1 MIYSSDIS
9 KYISLPAESLNCIDK
24 LDPSFKN
31 KSPSTS
37 LIDNVKKC
45 LPKVKTSGKFYPHIE
60 SQDGSTDL
68 TEYIVERT
76 ANLVGSGGY
85 GFFYFESDHS
95 PNSTQVITETKSGT
109 ALQIG
114 SSDGQISFQF
124 IETQP
129 DSQNFDPGEDEVSPR

>member
-1 MIYSSDIS
+1 MPKQYLSIRDWSGGINTRRDPRDI
-9 KYISLPAESLNCIDK
+9 AENE
-24 LDPSFKN
+24 FV
-31 KSPSTS
+31 
-37 LIDNVKKC
+37 LIQNMSVDA
-45 LPKVKTSGKFYPHIE
+45 LGKVKTSGKFYPHIE

>member
-1 MIYSSDIS
+1 MPKQYLSIRDWSGGINTRRDPRDI
-9 KYISLPAESLNCIDK
+9 AENE
-24 LDPSFKN
+24 FV
-31 KSPSTS
+31 
-37 LIDNVKKC
+37 LIQNMSVDA
-45 LPKVKTSGKFYPHIE
+45 LGKVKTS
-60 SQDGSTDL
+60 
-68 TEYIVERT
+68 
-76 ANLVGSGGY
+76 GY